1 MKMINSTN
9 IMSTMGVTLISEFKS
24 LPPLNHPLRSLIAL
38 FLKMFSATFGECL
51 PYSPTWTH
59 LTRLSLP

>member
-24 LPPLNHPLRSLIAL
+24 LPPPEPPRSLIAMTYSS
-38 FLKMFSATFGECL
+38 KMFFTTFGEYL
-51 PYSPTWTH
+51 PYS
-59 LTRLSLP
+59 LTRTLLTRP